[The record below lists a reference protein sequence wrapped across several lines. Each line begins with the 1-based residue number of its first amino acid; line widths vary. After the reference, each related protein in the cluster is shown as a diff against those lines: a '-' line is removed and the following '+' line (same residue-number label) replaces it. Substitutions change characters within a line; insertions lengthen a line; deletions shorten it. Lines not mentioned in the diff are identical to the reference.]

1 MAVWNTILRIVTSHA
16 AALLIA
22 RLSILKALTV
32 ALLAIRL
39 NAFTIHF
46 LFDLDQCSCDVLC
59 LRLQFAFL
67 IGQEGLTLWVAYFV
81 FARNALTVEP
91 TIATVLNTLT
101 IQLKALRLFAMA
113 RLELFLTVLGRLG
126 LLRWSVCGLW
136 HQL

>member
-1 MAVWNTILRIVTSHA
+1 MAVWNTILRIVTGHA

-67 IGQEGLTLWVAYFV
+67 IGQEGLTL
-81 FARNALTVEP
+81 
-91 TIATVLNTLT
+91 
-101 IQLKALRLFAMA
+101 
-113 RLELFLTVLGRLG
+113 
-126 LLRWSVCGLW
+126 
-136 HQL
+136 